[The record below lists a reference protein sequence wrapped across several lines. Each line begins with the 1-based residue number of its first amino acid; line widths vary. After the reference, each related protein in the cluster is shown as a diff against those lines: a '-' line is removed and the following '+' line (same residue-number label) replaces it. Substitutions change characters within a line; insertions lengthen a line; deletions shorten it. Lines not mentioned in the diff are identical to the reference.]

1 MIMYLVNG
9 KTMKYTI
16 VLVLLFSLISFNLA
30 ESEIKTEES
39 DEKGDIILDIFS
51 NQMAHTT
58 QFPPGRFKLK
68 LKIHRIF
75 NSKHV

>member
-1 MIMYLVNG
+1 
-9 KTMKYTI
+9 MKYTI
-16 VLVLLFSLISFNLA
+16 VLILLFSLISFNLA

-58 QFPPGRFKLK
+58 QFPPGMF
-68 LKIHRIF
+68 
-75 NSKHV
+75 